1 MIGLVVVA
9 HGYLA
14 NELIRVMEHVVGP
27 QENVESICIGA
38 EDDLDQR
45 RSDIMSAVKNVNT
58 EDGVVVMTDMFG
70 GTPSNLAISIM
81 DQAKLEVIAGVNLPM
96 LVKFACCRDTE
107 NLEECVTKVQEAG
120 KKYINIAS
128 RMVTTDK
135 NR

>member
-27 QENVESICIGA
+27 QENVETVCIGA

-70 GTPSNLAISIM
+70 GTPCNLVISIM

>member
-107 NLEECVTKVQEAG
+107 NLEECVNKVQEAG

>member
-1 MIGLVVVA
+1 
-9 HGYLA
+9 
-14 NELIRVMEHVVGP
+14 
-27 QENVESICIGA
+27 
-38 EDDLDQR
+38 
-45 RSDIMSAVKNVNT
+45 
-58 EDGVVVMTDMFG
+58 MFG
-70 GTPSNLAISIM
+70 GTPCNLVISIM

>member
-27 QENVESICIGA
+27 QENVETVCIGA

-58 EDGVVVMTDMFG
+58 EDGVVVATDMFG
-70 GTPSNLAISIM
+70 GTPCNLAISIM
-81 DQAKLEVIAGVNLPM
+81 DNTKLEVIAGVNLPM

-128 RMVTTDK
+128 RMIATDK
-135 NR
+135 K

>member
-70 GTPSNLAISIM
+70 GTPCNLVISIM

>member
-1 MIGLVVVA
+1 MIGLVVVT

-14 NELIRVMEHVVGP
+14 NELIRAMEHVVGP

-38 EDDLDQR
+38 EDDMDQR
-45 RSDIMSAVKNVNT
+45 RSDIMNAVRNVNT
-58 EDGVVVMTDMFG
+58 EHGVVVVTDMFG
-70 GTPSNLAISIM
+70 GTPCNLAISIM
-81 DQAKLEVIAGVNLPM
+81 DKAKLEVIAGVNLPM

-128 RMVTTDK
+128 RMIATDK
-135 NR
+135 K

>member
-1 MIGLVVVA
+1 MIGLVLVT

-14 NELIRVMEHVVGP
+14 NELISAMEHVVGY
-27 QENVESICIGA
+27 QENVEAICIGA
-38 EDDLDQR
+38 EDDMDQR
-45 RSDIMSAVKNVNT
+45 RSDILSAVKNVNT

-70 GTPSNLAISIM
+70 GTPCNLVISIM

>member
-70 GTPSNLAISIM
+70 GTPCNLVISIM

-107 NLEECVTKVQEAG
+107 NLEECVNKVQEAG

-128 RMVTTDK
+128 RMVITDK
-135 NR
+135 K

>member
-27 QENVESICIGA
+27 QENVEPICIGA

-70 GTPSNLAISIM
+70 GTPCNLVISIM

>member
-27 QENVESICIGA
+27 QENVETVCIGA

-107 NLEECVTKVQEAG
+107 NLEECVNKVQEAG